1 MFLGDFA
8 AGRATMVRHPVTVSS
23 RAVRVVGHVLAP
35 AHHAHAA
42 RGLSV
47 SLLPSATL
55 YRHRATVPQGSRCY
69 SPLCAVGQPRATRGT
84 FPRSC
89 LHKAPVSRW
98 QTPAP
103 GVQIASSMLRENQQP
118 HAPAHA
124 RRVANRK
131 GTYNYALKLTV
142 QAARPLLSPG
152 RTLLRTV
159 TRKGRATR
167 PAAYR
172 ER

>member
-1 MFLGDFA
+1 
-8 AGRATMVRHPVTVSS
+8 MVRHPVTVSS

-69 SPLCAVGQPRATRGT
+69 SPLCAVGQPGATRGALR
-84 FPRSC
+84 RSF
-89 LHKAPVSRW
+89 LRKVSASRW
-98 QTPAP
+98 QAPAP
-103 GVQIASSMLRENQQP
+103 GVQVAASMSRETRQP
-118 HAPAHA
+118 HAPTHA

-131 GTYNYALKLTV
+131 RTYNYALKLTV

-172 ER
+172 ERSPDMQCARHHE